1 MKVTIEVVAKR
12 AGVSK
17 TTVSRI
23 LNGNYEHTT
32 EETKN
37 RILSV
42 IQELDYQPNA
52 LAKGLKSARTNVI
65 GIVLSDLKN
74 PYWSAVLEGVED
86 MCRKFGYN
94 LMICNSDE
102 DPGLEEQYIKEFQMR
117 RVDGIV
123 INPTVKNMEL
133 YQKMVEEDFPMV
145 VINRKV
151 PGISTNQV
159 VIDNIKGAS
168 LAINH
173 LLNNNRKNIAVF
185 VYQNSNI
192 SPWEERVEGY
202 RRTMLQHGYR
212 PEDLKILKIER
223 QSGKVQESILR
234 FMRENPGVDAIFS
247 TNNMLTLEVLKGL
260 KQLHLNV
267 PEHIAIVGYD
277 ETVWSE
283 HLNPPLTTVMQPAK
297 EMGKIATKLLNDR
310 IHAKPPYKL
319 ETIILEPQLMIRKS
333 CGSSEGGV
341 SIR

>member
-1 MKVTIEVVAKR
+1 MKVTIEVVAKK

-42 IQELDYQPNA
+42 IQELDYHPNA
-52 LAKGLKSARTNVI
+52 LAKGLKSSRTNVI

-86 MCRKFGYN
+86 MCRIFGYN

-102 DPGLEEQYIKEFQMR
+102 DPKLEEQYIKEFQMR

-133 YQKMVEEDFPMV
+133 YRKMGEEDFPMV

-168 LAINH
+168 MAIDH
-173 LLNNNRKNIAVF
+173 LLNNNRKNIAAF

-202 RRTMLQHGYR
+202 RKTMLRHGYR
-212 PEDLKILKIER
+212 QEDLKILKIDR
-223 QSGKVQESILR
+223 QSGEVQEFIQR
-234 FMRENPGVDAIFS
+234 FIGENPNIDAIFS
-247 TNNMLTLEVLKGL
+247 TNNMLTLEVLKAL
-260 KQLHLNV
+260 KQLYRNV
-267 PEHIAIVGYD
+267 PEDIAIVGYD

-310 IHAKPPYKL
+310 IHAKPPYKM
-319 ETIILEPQLMIRKS
+319 ETVILEPRLMIRKS
-333 CGSSEGGV
+333 CGS
-341 SIR
+341 